1 MNYVKKIR
9 VALFDP
15 IRVFDPTKSNLKI
28 SDLKTYSY
36 DRLILMLL
44 GKWFPLNICFID
56 LLRFS

>member
-44 GKWFPLNICFID
+44 GKWFP
-56 LLRFS
+56 